1 MKIKRHFIFVDVF
14 ILSVT
19 CSFLNQMPLDN
30 APGIKDFKPVCKK
43 NRSTLILKKTATR
56 LRIALP
62 MSLPLLGD

>member
-43 NRSTLILKKTATR
+43 NRSTLILKKR
-56 LRIALP
+56 QH
-62 MSLPLLGD
+62 D